1 MLKILVAESEE
12 CKKQNKIKRTEKKV
26 KVAEWVENA
35 ERLFCPF
42 HSYRLLSA
50 LFLSLSFFAVS
61 CVILQA
67 LRTLCS
73 DTMAKSQHVQ
83 DLKIPKR

>member
-1 MLKILVAESEE
+1 MAESEE
-12 CKKQNKIKRTEKKV
+12 CKKPKQDKENEEKV

-50 LFLSLSFFAVS
+50 LFLSLSSFAVS

-67 LRTLCS
+67 LEHCAQIRWQRANTRK
-73 DTMAKSQHVQ
+73 T
-83 DLKIPKR
+83 

>member
-1 MLKILVAESEE
+1 M
-12 CKKQNKIKRTEKKV
+12 EKKV
-26 KVAEWVENA
+26 KAEWVENA

-61 CVILQA
+61 CVIVQA

-73 DTMAKSQHVQ
+73 DTMAKSQHMQ
-83 DLKIPKR
+83 DLKIPKG